1 MAYELTLHDLGEG
14 LTEAEVIA
22 WLVAVGEPVRTGDVL
37 VEVETAKTTAE
48 ITAPR
53 DGVLLHQGAA
63 PGHHPRGGPAARRD
77 RRPGRVVEPA
87 GLGDPGCAGRR
98 PRLRPSAPRQ
108 RHR

>member
-63 PGHHPRGGPAARRD
+63 PGAHAARL
-77 RRPGRVVEPA
+77 A
-87 GLGDPGCAGRR
+87 GCSP
-98 PRLRPSAPRQ
+98 
-108 RHR
+108 

>member
-22 WLVAVGEPVRTGDVL
+22 WLVAVGEPVRAGDAL

-53 DGVLLHQGAA
+53 VNGILLHQG
-63 PGHHPRGGPAARRD
+63 
-77 RRPGRVVEPA
+77 V
-87 GLGDPGCAGRR
+87 
-98 PRLRPSAPRQ
+98 PSAPRW
-108 RHR
+108 RSAGCSP